1 MSVLDIATQ
10 PSLANTL
17 LDVRTFAIIF
27 KGRKRRK
34 MTCRE
39 KLKLEHP
46 GDLDSNYLGGCW
58 GCPMDY
64 GYHSKALDDCPYKKG
79 GCDVDKST
87 VPEDICTRCWDREV
101 QEETPVERVYP
112 INPYGENGPAGEE
125 GTSEEEMNKLK
136 AYIDKL
142 ADCGEVY
149 AVSAEELRST
159 IKDSGDRTQFS
170 TGAVRDMHEGKGRC
184 DLMPLDVVA
193 RILANHTLV
202 SIASFQKSGQVDY
215 LYDTLKYGSMFG
227 KPEDM
232 FLEVA
237 KHFEDGAKKY
247 GESNWRRGIPV
258 YCYIDSAVRHYLKFL
273 RGDTDERHD
282 RAFVWNIL
290 CCIWTVENMPELNNY
305 KKDVN

>member
-1 MSVLDIATQ
+1 
-10 PSLANTL
+10 
-17 LDVRTFAIIF
+17 
-27 KGRKRRK
+27 

-39 KLKLEHP
+39 KYKLDHP
-46 GDLDSNYLGGCW
+46 DWNGIVHGI
-58 GCPMDY
+58 GCPSDY
-64 GYHSKALDDCPYKKG
+64 GYLDDERDDDNNCIRRN
-79 GCDVDKST
+79 CAS
-87 VPEDICTRCWDREV
+87 CWNREIP
-101 QEETPVERVYP
+101 EETPVERVYP
-112 INPYGENGPAGEE
+112 INPYGEKGPAGEE

-136 AYIDKL
+136 ASIDKL

-149 AVSAEELRST
+149 AVSPEELRSV

-193 RILANHTLV
+193 KQLESSVLIHIHRFQTTGDVFELSHVLKLCNIFPDHHT
-202 SIASFQKSGQVDY
+202 
-215 LYDTLKYGSMFG
+215 
-227 KPEDM
+227 M

-247 GESNWRRGIPV
+247 GPDNWRRGIPV
-258 YCYIDSAVRHYLKFL
+258 YCYIDSAVRHFLKFL

-290 CCIWTVENMPELNNY
+290 CCIWTVENKPELNNY
-305 KKDVN
+305 KKEVN